1 MTIARYQD
9 RIVLTDDSAPDRDAV
24 VILLPAEQAAVKA
37 AISDYYRQNQDWS
50 AIRQERNRLLAE
62 SDWTRLDDATADKDA
77 WAIYRQA
84 LRDITLQPNPLEV
97 QWPVPPQ

>member
-1 MTIARYQD
+1 MQYITQRFDGKGNLISETRVDLTPEDIAREW
-9 RIVLTDDSAPDRDAV
+9 AG
-24 VILLPAEQAAVKA
+24 
-37 AISDYYRQNQDWS
+37 
-50 AIRQERNRLLAE
+50 IRQERNRLLAE

-77 WAIYRQA
+77 WAVYRQA

>member
-1 MTIARYQD
+1 MQYITQRYDGKGNLISETRVDLTPEDIAREWED
-9 RIVLTDDSAPDRDAV
+9 
-24 VILLPAEQAAVKA
+24 
-37 AISDYYRQNQDWS
+37 
-50 AIRQERNRLLAE
+50 IRQERNRLLLE

-97 QWPVPPQ
+97 QWPVEPQ